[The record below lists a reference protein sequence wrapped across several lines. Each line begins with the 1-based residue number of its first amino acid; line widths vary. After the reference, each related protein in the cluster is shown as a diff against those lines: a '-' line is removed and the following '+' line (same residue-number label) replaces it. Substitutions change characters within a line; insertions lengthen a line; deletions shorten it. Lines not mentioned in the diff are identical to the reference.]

1 MAELLAPS
9 QSDFQLTNALGFGQ
23 CSNKPSVPGLFA
35 AANASCPLFNFGGNV
50 NLSAWLGNVTFSGGY
65 ILKYD
70 VAKFRRLSLSKLLSD
85 VLSAAMPITNLS
97 VISLAETFDSIGLNL
112 SSILES
118 TLFNSTQVMF
128 TTDSSKIL
136 PTVAQSILS
145 WTLTSVEELA
155 NGVAKAAL
163 SGRIRDKDKKDTSS
177 KEDADDSA
185 KITTALLVATAV
197 FLLANGVYIVQHCC
211 VRQRTR

>member
-23 CSNKPSVPGLFA
+23 CSSKTSVPELFA
-35 AANASCPLFNFGGNV
+35 LVNASSPLFNFDGSF

-70 VAKFRRLSLSKLLSD
+70 VAKFRRLSLSTLLSD
-85 VLSAAMPITNLS
+85 GLSAAVPLNNLS
-97 VISLAETFDSIGLNL
+97 FLSLAETFESIGLNL
-112 SSILES
+112 SLGLES

-128 TTDSSKIL
+128 TTASSEIL

-145 WTLTSVEELA
+145 WTLTSAKELA
-155 NGVAKAAL
+155 NGIAKAAL
-163 SGRIRDKDKKDTSS
+163 SGRIRNKVKKDTSS
-177 KEDADDSA
+177 DEDTDNSA
-185 KITTALLVATAV
+185 KVTTALLVATAV
-197 FLLANGVYIVQHCC
+197 FLLANGVFVFQRWC
-211 VRQRTR
+211 VSRRAM